1 MSDVKI
7 VVKEDGPFLVQG
19 DIQLV
24 DADGNAFN
32 TDKPAIALCR
42 CGASEDN
49 PFCNGTHRKIGF
61 KSAPKAS

>member
-24 DADGNAFN
+24 DADGNAFD

-42 CGASEDN
+42 CGASEDS

-61 KSAPKAS
+61 KSAPKAD

>member
-24 DADGNAFN
+24 DADGNAFD

-42 CGASEDN
+42 CGASEDS

>member
-24 DADGNAFN
+24 DADGNAFD

>member
-19 DIQLV
+19 DIELV

-42 CGASEDN
+42 CGASEDS